1 VEQYTLDSGRKVY
14 LLAGGEIVNIAG
26 GLGHAADFLDM
37 SFALQLG
44 CMHHFLTAGTLS
56 AMMYGVP
63 ERIDRLVAEGKLQA
77 EGIRIDAEREDKSLP

>member
-1 VEQYTLDSGRKVY
+1 
-14 LLAGGEIVNIAG
+14 
-26 GLGHAADFLDM
+26 
-37 SFALQLG
+37 
-44 CMHHFLTAGTLS
+44 MHHFLTAGTLS